1 MIEFKDVN
9 KIYDRKIAALR
20 NINFK
25 IDSGEFVTIVGP
37 SGAGKSTLVKLL
49 ICEEKPS
56 TGKILVGGY
65 DITQLTGAEI
75 PYYRRK
81 IGFVFQDFKLLPA
94 KTVFENVAFAMEVC
108 GLRDSL
114 IKLRVPKILKI
125 VGLHRRMNAMP
136 NELSGGE
143 KQRVSLARAL
153 VHHPKLLIADEP
165 TGNLDPKTA
174 FSIIELLVEINK
186 LGTIVLLATHNR
198 DIVDALGR
206 RVIALKAGQ
215 IVSDEEKG
223 RYKL

>member
-1 MIEFKDVN
+1 
-9 KIYDRKIAALR
+9 
-20 NINFK
+20 
-25 IDSGEFVTIVGP
+25 
-37 SGAGKSTLVKLL
+37 LVRLL

-65 DITQLTGAEI
+65 DITQLTNAEI

-94 KTVFENVAFAMEVC
+94 KTVYENVAFALEVC
-108 GLRDSL
+108 GLRDAL
-114 IKLRVPKILKI
+114 IKNRVPKILKI

-136 NELSGGE
+136 DELSGGE
-143 KQRVSLARAL
+143 KQRVALARAL
-153 VHHPKLLIADEP
+153 VHNPKLLIADEP

-174 FSIIELLVEINK
+174 FGIIELLVEINK
-186 LGTIVLLATHNR
+186 LGAIVLLATHNR

-206 RVIALKAGQ
+206 RVIAIKAGQ
-215 IVSDEEKG
+215 IVSDEKQG